1 METQPSSHLSRL
13 FWLIDLHPHPYAQDN
28 GQLIHFRIAF
38 TSTFFLL
45 VDTIIINI
53 IFGRPVCTC
62 SNV

>member
-1 METQPSSHLSRL
+1 M
-13 FWLIDLHPHPYAQDN
+13 QDN

-53 IFGRPVCTC
+53 IFGQPLRTRSLARFLGCVG
-62 SNV
+62 